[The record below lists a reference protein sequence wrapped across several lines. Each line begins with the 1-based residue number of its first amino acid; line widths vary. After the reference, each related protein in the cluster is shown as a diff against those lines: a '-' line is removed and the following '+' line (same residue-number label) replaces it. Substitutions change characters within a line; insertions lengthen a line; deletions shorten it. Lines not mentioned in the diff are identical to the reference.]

1 MTSLT
6 YYNML
11 NFNRNKMIFSKKRTA
26 NQNIFN
32 IKMTMNK
39 IGNKDRNIIIR
50 INLNMGI
57 IWGGFFKEIIADEI
71 KNMIFINLIRTILK
85 FLLCF
90 QVFLKFLFNY
100 FSFICFDLSFYCLTI
115 LIYFCNFYSKI
126 LDFFELFL
134 YLFINLP
141 RQKLWKKQQKQ

>member
-11 NFNRNKMIFSKKRTA
+11 SFNRNKMIFSKKRTA

-90 QVFLKFLFNY
+90 
-100 FSFICFDLSFYCLTI
+100 
-115 LIYFCNFYSKI
+115 
-126 LDFFELFL
+126 
-134 YLFINLP
+134 
-141 RQKLWKKQQKQ
+141 